1 MSTKKLIQET
11 HTEMVDH
18 STGEITS
25 ETNTKVVRIP
35 TEPPYIKLYIEDLS
49 NMYNLPKNSPDLLL
63 ELLKK
68 LDYEGQITLNSAS
81 KKVIAERAGKAV
93 KTLDNFLGELVK
105 KDIFRRIDTGLF
117 APNPHL
123 FGRGEWREIYKRREA
138 WLKVTYTEDGQRIVN
153 SSLND
158 EEWKKLQSSIGTQK
172 KEW

>member
-1 MSTKKLIQET
+1 MMSNKKLVQET

-25 ETNTKVVRIP
+25 EVNTKVIRIP
-35 TEPPYIKLYIEDLS
+35 SEPPYIKLYIEDLS

-68 LDYEGQITLNSAS
+68 LDYEGQISLNSS
-81 KKVIAERAGKAV
+81 NKKIIAERAGKAV

-158 EEWKKLQSSIGTQK
+158 TGEE
-172 KEW
+172 